1 MIRRFA
7 ILAAAFAVAGVASVA
22 SADDAAMIEK
32 GKAVFESA
40 KPPCKTCH
48 NEKKN
53 SLDNYGATGTAE
65 NVKAWLRTPKEMFA
79 KTGKKGAKPTF
90 GPDKISDE
98 DLDALAAYVASL
110 KK

>member
-7 ILAAAFAVAGVASVA
+7 ILAVAFAVAGVA

-32 GKAVFESA
+32 GKTVFEST

-48 NEKKN
+48 NAKKN
-53 SLDNYGATGTAE
+53 PLDNFGAAGTTE
-65 NVKAWLRTPKEMFA
+65 DVKAWLRTPKEMFA

-90 GPDKISDE
+90 GPNKISDE
-98 DLDALAAYVASL
+98 DLDALAAYVVSL
-110 KK
+110 NK